1 MIFAEKLEIAA
12 LPPFRFD
19 LSAEIFANGDRQIR
33 GYEEGRFWQ
42 VIRVNDK
49 LILVTVES
57 VGTVDKPKLSA
68 ELRSDKEITEEDKKK
83 QKKISAFFST

>member
-1 MIFAEKLEIAA
+1 VIFAEKIEIAT

-19 LSAEIFANGDRQIR
+19 LSAEIFANGDRQVRTYEKDRFRQIIR
-33 GYEEGRFWQ
+33 ANG
-42 VIRVNDK
+42 K
-49 LILVTVES
+49 LILATVES
-57 VGTVDKPKLSA
+57 VGTIDKPKLCA